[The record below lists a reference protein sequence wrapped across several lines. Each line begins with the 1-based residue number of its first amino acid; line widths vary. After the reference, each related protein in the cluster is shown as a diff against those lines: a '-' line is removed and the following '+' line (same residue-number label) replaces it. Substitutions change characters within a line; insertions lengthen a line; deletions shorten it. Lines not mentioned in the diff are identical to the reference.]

1 MSDLLMNVHICVN
14 DNTIYP
20 MLYVRSLRQIKRRMY
35 THVLLIPLITP
46 CCMSDH
52 YARYNHQCTHMC
64 YWKHY
69 QNHVVCQIN
78 MSDLMMNVNTCLTDN
93 TTYVMLYVR
102 YTHVVLITLLTSWCI
117 SYQCFRFNGECTHVY
132 YWYHYLHH
140 GVSQIILS
148 DLIMN
153 LHTCVTDNT
162 TYTMFY
168 SRSLWLI

>member
-1 MSDLLMNVHICVN
+1 
-14 DNTIYP
+14 

-117 SYQCFRFNGECTHVY
+117 SYQCFRFNGECTQVY

-162 TYTMFY
+162 TYAMFY

>member
-78 MSDLMMNVNTCLTDN
+78 MSDLMMNVNTCCMLDH
-93 TTYVMLYVR
+93 YVWFNDEHRHMFCWLY
-102 YTHVVLITLLTSWCI
+102 
-117 SYQCFRFNGECTHVY
+117 
-132 YWYHYLHH
+132 YLHH
-140 GVSQIILS
+140 GVYHINVS
-148 DLIMN
+148 DLMVN
-153 LHTCVTDNT
+153 VHTCATDNT
-162 TYTMFY
+162 T
-168 SRSLWLI
+168 

>member
-1 MSDLLMNVHICVN
+1 
-14 DNTIYP
+14 

-102 YTHVVLITLLTSWCI
+102 YTHVVLITLLTLWCM
-117 SYQCFRFNGECTHVY
+117 SNHYPWFNDECTHIF
-132 YWYHYLHH
+132 YWVHYLHH
-140 GVSQIILS
+140 GVYHISVS
-148 DLIMN
+148 DLMVN
-153 LHTCVTDNT
+153 VHTCITDIT
-162 TYTMFY
+162 TYTMVY
-168 SRSLWLI
+168 LRSFCQIW

>member
-1 MSDLLMNVHICVN
+1 
-14 DNTIYP
+14 
-20 MLYVRSLRQIKRRMY
+20 MLYVRSLRQIKWRMY

-102 YTHVVLITLLTSWCI
+102 YTHVVLITLLTLWCM
-117 SYQCFRFNGECTHVY
+117 SNHYPWFNDECTHIF
-132 YWYHYLHH
+132 YWVHYLHH
-140 GVSQIILS
+140 GVYHISVS
-148 DLIMN
+148 DLMVN
-153 LHTCVTDNT
+153 VHTCITDIT
-162 TYTMFY
+162 TYTMVY
-168 SRSLWLI
+168 LRSFCQIW